1 MKIDPSIASLA
12 GGPKSKHDCVVCKEL
27 LYVRLSSRCTFY
39 SRDCIVA
46 TREADPESPS
56 FGDARKCFAHLLD
69 DDVLF
74 GDFEVHYR
82 SLEAAFFFLSFFFTF
97 KDSQGGAFNSRGLD
111 QSHRGPARQSGA
123 SCKGTKADTPLQ
135 ESRPI
140 SSVQPFPIE
149 PSERAGEAAMWLMLP
164 GQPKR
169 GRSPFQ
175 GGSFC
180 RARSAKAT
188 DLRCHGSRAV
198 NGDLTGQT

>member
-1 MKIDPSIASLA
+1 MKIDPSIANLA
-12 GGPKSKHDCVVCKEL
+12 GGSKSKHDCVVCKEL

-111 QSHRGPARQSGA
+111 QSHRAP
-123 SCKGTKADTPLQ
+123 CTPVGRL
-135 ESRPI
+135 
-140 SSVQPFPIE
+140 VQ
-149 PSERAGEAAMWLMLP
+149 GDP
-164 GQPKR
+164 GR
-169 GRSPFQ
+169 HSPP
-175 GGSFC
+175 GKSP
-180 RARSAKAT
+180 
-188 DLRCHGSRAV
+188 
-198 NGDLTGQT
+198 N